1 MGRRPSGDP
10 DAFVIGTQP
19 RATRPRERSEIPGG
33 GLDRY
38 EGFREFVI
46 ARGPALSR
54 TALLLTG
61 SHHAAED
68 LVQEALVKAAL
79 RWRKLTAEGD
89 PEAYLRRVMVNDRIT
104 WWRRRRRESVMATVP
119 EGASTEG
126 SETVDGRLDL
136 AAALATLAPR
146 QRAVVVL
153 RFYED
158 LSVEETAALLRCSPG
173 TVKSQTSDALARLRR
188 LVPTLVEVERTVI
201 Q

>member
-1 MGRRPSGDP
+1 M
-10 DAFVIGTQP
+10 
-19 RATRPRERSEIPGG
+19 
-33 GLDRY
+33 DRY
-38 EGFREFVI
+38 EGFREFVL

-61 SHHAAED
+61 SHYAAEE
-68 LVQEALVKAAL
+68 LLQEALVKAAA

-89 PEAYLRRVMVNDRIT
+89 PEAYLRRVMVNDRIS

-119 EGASTEG
+119 ESVSSEG
-126 SETVDGRLDL
+126 SETVAGRLDL
-136 AAALATLAPR
+136 AAALATLPVR

-158 LSVEETAALLRCSPG
+158 LSVEETATLLRCSTG

-188 LVPTLVEVERTVI
+188 LVPTLVDVERTVVR
-201 Q
+201 